1 MSNRRKTPL
10 QLTIVLSLLTPTLSV
25 LSFGQTAQTPAQL
38 GVPRLVKF
46 SGLLK
51 DSSGNALA
59 DTVGVIFAVYGEQTG
74 GVPLWQ
80 ETQNVQFSQGRY
92 TVFLGESTSGGIPS
106 ELFASGQTRWLGV
119 KALLPGEEEQPRIQL
134 ASVPY
139 ALKAVDADTLGGLP
153 ASSFVRTEDVGSMN
167 GATVS
172 AAAASSGAQSVK
184 PPSSSPV
191 TTSGGTVGTI
201 PVFNT
206 ATDIENSPITDSGG
220 NISIANQLTVV
231 GPSTLSSVNG
241 VLNAASCSASAHP
254 SWCKGSDIGAWVNAA
269 VTKLDSCGE
278 IYIPAGTYTQTTSI
292 SIPRCIKLHGASAMS
307 TRITWTPTG
316 GWAIVVADNQ
326 TSLDYNF
333 SYEGAVE
340 DLTLYGPGVANTAG
354 AIYLGGSDGAAN
366 SPSTSSDPQTNLGD
380 HFNIN
385 RVRIMRLPSA
395 IGFNVGIQWGANAW
409 SNTIFE
415 SIVAYSGTG
424 LYFPST
430 IATLNSGED
439 ISILNSSIQNNTGI
453 GLNVATGNNVNVTAV
468 NTSFDFNGPSCPSGG
483 TCTWQIQN
491 GTATSQNVISLVNS
505 YLTSGDHWLQNYG
518 YIYIGGSLFTGGQNS
533 GTLGYLIDN
542 ENANNFTVSGG
553 QFFNGGTGCI
563 TNSAGQFSS
572 WYGVLATSPGTCA
585 NGGIT
590 SAAMVI
596 DRFGNGSFQG
606 VYTGGNVVYRCTAA
620 GVLPAGALTI
630 TPGSCGS
637 TAGTGLIVR

>member
-1 MSNRRKTPL
+1 MKNCRNVSL
-10 QLTIVLSLLTPTLSV
+10 QMTIVFYLLTSSLLL
-25 LSFGQTAQTPAQL
+25 GQTTQTPAQL

-51 DSSGNALA
+51 DSSGNALTN
-59 DTVGVIFAVYGEQTG
+59 TVGVIFAVYGEQAG
-74 GVPLWQ
+74 GAPLWQ
-80 ETQNVQFSQGRY
+80 ETHNVQFSQGRY
-92 TVFLGESTSGGIPS
+92 SVFLGESTSGGIPS

-119 KALLPGEEEQPRIQL
+119 RASLPGEEEQPRIQL

-153 ASSFVRTEDVGSMN
+153 ASAFVRAEDIVSTN

-172 AAAASSGAQSVK
+172 TAAAPPGAQSVR
-184 PPSSSPV
+184 PPSSSTV

-220 NISIANQLTVV
+220 NISIANQLTVH
-231 GPSTLSSVNG
+231 GTSTLAGVTAQSVNG
-241 VLNAASCSASAHP
+241 ALDATQFA
-254 SWCKGSDIGAWVNAA
+254 GSDIGAKVNAA
-269 VTKLDSCGE
+269 VATLPGGCGE
-278 IYIPAGTYTQTTSI
+278 VYIPAGTYNQSTSI
-292 SIPRCIKLHGASAMS
+292 RIPRCVKLHGASAIS
-307 TRITWTPTG
+307 TRITWTPTS

-333 SYEGAVE
+333 SYEGALE

-385 RVRIMRLPSA
+385 RVRSMRLPSA

-415 SIVAYSGTG
+415 SIVAYAGTG

-439 ISILNSSIQNNTGI
+439 ISILNSSIQGNTGI
-453 GLNVATGNNVNVTAV
+453 GLNVATGSNVNVTAV

-491 GTATSQNVISLVNS
+491 GTATSQNSISLVNS
-505 YLTSGDHWLQNYG
+505 YLTSPDHWLQNYG

-606 VYTGGNVVYRCTAA
+606 VYTGGNIVYRCTAA
-620 GVLPAGALTI
+620 GALPAGALTI